1 MHSARPYGPA
11 GLLSPWTV
19 RPLDVRNPLGA
30 ALSSARTALTRM
42 FFDACT
48 RHRVPCAAREARR
61 SLPRP
66 WSSASSPVGLHGGNE
81 RLRVRSTAL
90 FTFYTSRYW
99 CTYPS
104 RASYVSASQK
114 ATRHTIFLHES
125 IRLAE
130 ICRLGTTSKK
140 CHIFH
145 CARCSRHAKT
155 ALHERARA
163 RIAPSD
169 APWASP
175 TPSPHMRCGRRP
187 LARSSAACR
196 RGSACRTGRRCGRRG
211 RRRSREAEPRACG
224 PRAQEKLSGIS
235 LQHQASKTAHCR
247 SPRRRDGTC
256 ACHRLQAAGA
266 GGRGQDAGFR
276 TIARSRHLRMSRVH
290 VCYGRM
296 GMVLGQTN
304 GQKRLQKSA
313 RVRVGDARQRLT

>member
-1 MHSARPYGPA
+1 MSERQRQR
-11 GLLSPWTV
+11 V
-19 RPLDVRNPLGA
+19 
-30 ALSSARTALTRM
+30 TR
-42 FFDACT
+42 FSF
-48 RHRVPCAAREARR
+48 
-61 SLPRP
+61 
-66 WSSASSPVGLHGGNE
+66 
-81 RLRVRSTAL
+81 
-90 FTFYTSRYW
+90 
-99 CTYPS
+99 
-104 RASYVSASQK
+104 
-114 ATRHTIFLHES
+114 FLHES

-130 ICRLGTTSKK
+130 IYRLGTTSKK

-163 RIAPSD
+163 RIASSD

-175 TPSPHMRCGRRP
+175 TPRPHMRCGRR
-187 LARSSAACR
+187 LLSRSRAACRLCR
-196 RGSACRTGRRCGRRG
+196 RGSACRTGRRCGRRA

-235 LQHQASKTAHCR
+235 LQHQASKTANCR
-247 SPRRRDGTC
+247 SPRRCDSTC

-296 GMVLGQTN
+296 GMVLRQTN
-304 GQKRLQKSA
+304 GAKRLQKSA
-313 RVRVGDARQRLT
+313 RVRVVDARQRLT